1 MARRLSGHG
10 SLHIKGLTRIISEST
25 TQTHIRPLTQTTF
38 NTQPS
43 KMTESAVN
51 YASMASEIASNV
63 PLHLQGGSK
72 ATTVQRQI
80 SSFAT
85 DMSSKY
91 TNNPSYTPSEEERT
105 ALSNLRDALLA
116 GQRARERSSRT
127 GSTAQNA
134 DRMYSKAFY
143 NTLYVVPNAGQM
155 MRTFSGYR

>member
-1 MARRLSGHG
+1 VARRLSGHG

-25 TQTHIRPLTQTTF
+25 TQTRIRPLTQTTF

-43 KMTESAVN
+43 KMTESTVN
-51 YASMASEIASNV
+51 YASMASEIASDV

-116 GQRARERSSRT
+116 GQRAARGPVS
-127 GSTAQNA
+127 
-134 DRMYSKAFY
+134 
-143 NTLYVVPNAGQM
+143 VPRVPAPPRR
-155 MRTFSGYR
+155 MRTACTARRSTTRCTSFTTQDR